1 MCIVVYK
8 LVDMSDVEAIYG
20 VIYKITCFVNG
31 KIYIGQTTRSVEERF
46 QEHMKADTH
55 IGRAIRKHG
64 VKNFKIEVIA
74 VCATKEEL
82 DAQEIRFIAEYDCM
96 APKGYNCTAGGH
108 NGSLSEETKA
118 RLSAA
123 VLAYNAAHPEIHEII
138 SEANIRR
145 FSDPVEREKQAERTR
160 KVFENPEIAAKHAES
175 QRRRFERQE
184 ERDKISEAVTERF
197 SDPAEREA
205 QSERIKAYFDTP
217 GARERNGASQK
228 KRFEDPAERKKV
240 SDGVNKYYAEHGGR
254 QQSQETREKISVKRK
269 AYWRRVRIAKLLPTI
284 AVENLSAANL
294 PAKVSDDLKKFY
306 AANPDAVTKSYE
318 LRKKSH
324 AARIEKRNKQSD
336 AQKARRARERIAKM
350 PLLVANQN
358 RAAANLPAKIALS

>member
-20 VIYKITCFVNG
+20 VIYKITCLVNG

-46 QEHMKADTH
+46 QEHMDSPYPL
-55 IGRAIRKHG
+55 GCAIRKHG
-64 VKNFKIEVIA
+64 VENFKIEVIA

-96 APKGYNCTAGGH
+96 VPKGYNCTAGGH

-160 KVFENPEIAAKHAES
+160 KSFEDPERAAKHAES
-175 QRRRFERQE
+175 QRRRFE
-184 ERDKISEAVTERF
+184 
-197 SDPAEREA
+197 DPAERQKVADGVSAHFSKPGEREA

-217 GARERNGASQK
+217 GAREKCGESQS
-228 KRFEDPAERKKV
+228 KRFEDPAERDKV
-240 SDGVNKYYAEHGGR
+240 SVGLKKYFAEHPEAAAAISARTKGR
-254 QQSQETREKISVKRK
+254 QDSTETHERKSRGQKARQARLRLERLPLLVANQNRSAAKWKPLPIDLKNFHVEQLGDIEKIFADAKRLKEQRRSARRRAKRK
-269 AYWRRVRIAKLLPTI
+269 LQSIA
-284 AVENLSAANL
+284 AENLSAANL
-294 PAKVSDDLKKFY
+294 PAK
-306 AANPDAVTKSYE
+306 
-318 LRKKSH
+318 
-324 AARIEKRNKQSD
+324 
-336 AQKARRARERIAKM
+336 
-350 PLLVANQN
+350 
-358 RAAANLPAKIALS
+358 IALS

>member
-1 MCIVVYK
+1 MDVYGIVYLLIDGSNDDEYV
-8 LVDMSDVEAIYG
+8 
-20 VIYKITCFVNG
+20 
-31 KIYIGQTTRSVEERF
+31 GQTTKTFEERF
-46 QEHMKADTH
+46 NEHKCGNQYID
-55 IGRAIRKHG
+55 RVIRKRG
-64 VKNFKIEVIA
+64 ADMFATAILK
-74 VCATKEEL
+74 VCYSREEL
-82 DAQEIRFIAEYDCM
+82 DYWERRLIKSRNTM
-96 APKGYNCTAGGH
+96 APNGYNLTEGGEG
-108 NGSLSEETKA
+108 GSPCEETKA
-118 RLSAA
+118 KISAA
-123 VLAYNAAHPEIHEII
+123 VLAYNEAHPEIHEII

-160 KVFENPEIAAKHAES
+160 KSFEDPERAAKHAES
-175 QRRRFERQE
+175 QRRRFE
-184 ERDKISEAVTERF
+184 
-197 SDPAEREA
+197 DPAERQKVADGVSAHFSKPGEREA

-284 AVENLSAANL
+284 AAENLSAANL